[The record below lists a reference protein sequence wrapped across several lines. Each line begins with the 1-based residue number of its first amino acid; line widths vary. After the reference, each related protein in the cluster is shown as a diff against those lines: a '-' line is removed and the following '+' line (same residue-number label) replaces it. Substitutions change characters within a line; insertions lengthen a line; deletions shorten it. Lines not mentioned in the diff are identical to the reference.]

1 MPIETVSVDWVSSQ
15 QFLLKDQHDFPIV
28 MTQPMGVNG
37 ADLLPLS
44 LIGCAAWDVMTIL
57 KKQRQAVT
65 GLKVTAESERDGEP
79 PWRFRSIHIRYR
91 LSGRGLDAQR
101 VRHAIELAET
111 KYCSIY
117 ATLRD
122 AVRLTSECEI
132 VDEQDDTG

>member
-79 PWRFRSIHIRYR
+79 PWRFRSIHSVIA
-91 LSGRGLDAQR
+91 S
-101 VRHAIELAET
+101 
-111 KYCSIY
+111 
-117 ATLRD
+117 RD
-122 AVRLTSECEI
+122 AVSTLSVSGTPSSWRKPSTARSTRRI
-132 VDEQDDTG
+132 GMRSV